1 MGKASKIAVTVTL
14 AVALMTGTAGCSLLP
29 IVAQQQG
36 ESSPTEP
43 GEEAPAQS
51 DEALNSY
58 VEAERAQ
65 IPTIID
71 QYPDLYSD
79 VTIEGA
85 VEEST
90 GDEENI
96 PAGTHSTIRFTYTYA
111 AEMDWAAT
119 GPALDAQ
126 GSALE
131 DACSATIFPAM
142 SSYGVDGPLA
152 AVFEYTDA
160 KNSPE
165 IMWSYACSNEG

>member
-1 MGKASKIAVTVTL
+1 MRNASKIAVTITL

-29 IVAQQQG
+29 IVAQQDD
-36 ESSPTEP
+36 STPTET
-43 GEEAPAQS
+43 EEAPAAT

-65 IPTIID
+65 IPTIIE

-79 VTIEGA
+79 VSIAGA

-96 PAGTHSTIRFTYTYA
+96 PAGPHSTIRFTYTYT
-111 AEMDWAAT
+111 AEMDWEAT

-131 DACSATIFPAM
+131 DACSGTIFPAM
-142 SSYGVDGPLA
+142 RTYGVEGPLA

-160 KNSPE
+160 ANASE
-165 IMWSYACSNEG
+165 TMWSYACSDEG

>member
-1 MGKASKIAVTVTL
+1 MRNASKIAVTVTL

-36 ESSPTEP
+36 ESSPTETEDAP
-43 GEEAPAQS
+43 EAT

-65 IPTIID
+65 IPTIIE

-126 GSALE
+126 GTALE

-142 SSYGVDGPLA
+142 STYGVDGPLA